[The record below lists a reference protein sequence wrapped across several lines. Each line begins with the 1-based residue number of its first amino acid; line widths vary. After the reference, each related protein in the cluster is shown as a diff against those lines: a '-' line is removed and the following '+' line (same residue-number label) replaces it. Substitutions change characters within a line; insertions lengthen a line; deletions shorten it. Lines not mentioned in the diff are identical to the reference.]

1 MKTKATMQQ
10 MRRTLRLMM
19 QSCEMR
25 DPTWKILG
33 NVRADDAAEAL
44 QYASS
49 LIRSKREVSKLQ
61 SFAQEIMQAW
71 PEGGIEGDD
80 LQRIAVRHGLL
91 TPQIR
96 HEPCGEACLC
106 AEVLDPS
113 DWEAGARCYGKTTL
127 LTGE

>member
-1 MKTKATMQQ
+1 
-10 MRRTLRLMM
+10 
-19 QSCEMR
+19 
-25 DPTWKILG
+25 
-33 NVRADDAAEAL
+33 
-44 QYASS
+44 
-49 LIRSKREVSKLQ
+49 
-61 SFAQEIMQAW
+61 MQAW

-96 HEPCGEACLC
+96 HEPCGETCLC

-113 DWEAGARCYGKTTL
+113 DWEAGARCYRKTPL

>member
-1 MKTKATMQQ
+1 MDKITARGNHHLPAHRAMPAVEQQ
-10 MRRTLRLMM
+10 RVS
-19 QSCEMR
+19 QF
-25 DPTWKILG
+25 DQ
-33 NVRADDAAEAL
+33 DAALEAYSDECAAL
-44 QYASS
+44 RA
-49 LIRSKREVSKLQ
+49 
-61 SFAQEIMQAW
+61 FAQEIMQAW

-96 HEPCGEACLC
+96 HEPCGETCLC

-113 DWEAGARCYGKTTL
+113 DWEAGARCYRKTPL